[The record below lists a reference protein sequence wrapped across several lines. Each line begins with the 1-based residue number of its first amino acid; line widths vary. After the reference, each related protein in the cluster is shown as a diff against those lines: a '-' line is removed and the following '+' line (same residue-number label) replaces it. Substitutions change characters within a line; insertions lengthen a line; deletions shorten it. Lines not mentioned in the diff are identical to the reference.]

1 MASNGGVIHTHEK
14 IQKGGEFPSICF
26 AVSFATSGHNYA
38 IGPVG
43 VLTIAATALILGR
56 SGISLLDQTI
66 NFIREEVFLNF

>member
-56 SGISLLDQTI
+56 SVLSSIKLSIS
-66 NFIREEVFLNF
+66 